1 MTDNDIHDAI
11 IVGGGSTGL
20 SAALQLAR
28 LRFRVLVLDSDA
40 PRNRFAAHMHGVLGR
55 DHTSPLA
62 LLADGRRE
70 LSRYD
75 VEVRQDAA
83 STASRD
89 DELFTVTTD
98 SGAALR
104 ARAVLVA
111 TGASDTLPDVPGVT
125 ERWGRGVHHCPF
137 CDGWENRGKRIGVL
151 AESAES
157 FHQIRMLRRLSD
169 RVTVLSHGPTPFD
182 ESQLAHFAAA
192 GIALDDRV
200 LDRVLTTD
208 EGIRGAAFDDDGEIA
223 LDALFVSPR
232 ATPRDDILVALSAER
247 VEAFGRTWAGVDAM
261 GRTSVPGLWAAGN
274 VVNPMLGVAAS
285 IAAGATAGYGMV
297 AELLMA

>member
-1 MTDNDIHDAI
+1 MTDTDTYDAI
-11 IVGGGSTGL
+11 IVGGGSAGL

-28 LRFRVLVLDSDA
+28 LRFRLLVLDSGA
-40 PRNRFAAHMHGVLGR
+40 PRNRFAGHMHGVLGR
-55 DHTSPLA
+55 DHTSPLD

-75 VEVRQDAA
+75 VDVREDAA

-89 DELFTVTTD
+89 GELIAVTTE
-98 SGAALR
+98 SGLV
-104 ARAVLVA
+104 ARAQVVLVA
-111 TGASDTLPDVPGVT
+111 TGANDTLPDVPGVV

-137 CDGWENRGKRIGVL
+137 CDGWENRDTRIGVL
-151 AESAES
+151 AETADPL
-157 FHQIRMLRRLSD
+157 HQIRMLRRLTD
-169 RVTVLSHGPTPFD
+169 RITVLTNGNAPFD
-182 ESQLAHFAAA
+182 DAQLAHFASS
-192 GIALDDRV
+192 GVALDDRA
-200 LDRVLTTD
+200 LERVLTTD
-208 EGIRGAAFDDDGEIA
+208 DGIRGAAFADGASIE

-232 ATPRDDILVALSAER
+232 ATPRDEVLVALGAER

-274 VVNPMLGVAAS
+274 VVSPMLGVAAS

-297 AELLMA
+297 AELL